1 VKLVAAFFAATIV
14 LSFAASAAAQT
25 VNVGV
30 QYQAF
35 APTAIDAL
43 PGDLVTWDNSS
54 SQTHTVTADDDSF
67 DSGDL
72 APGQTFS
79 TSFGTTGT
87 YTYHCTIHRGM
98 TGEIDVRRV
107 TLDSLPPSAV
117 LKNAEV
123 SISGRTADAA
133 HPVQIQADT
142 GAGFITVASVA
153 PRADG
158 SWSTPI
164 QATKTGRYRAVS
176 GADLSETR
184 RLLVIE
190 QTVKLHVSRGAI
202 SVKVAPAA
210 PYKLIALQFRLKDR
224 FGWWIVDRRRLDYVS
239 STTFHLSHPRHVFAR
254 VVLLGPDHWTP
265 VAFSKPFQLNSR

>member
-254 VVLLGPDHWTP
+254 TGPLDAGG
-265 VAFSKPFQLNSR
+265 VQQAVSVE